1 MKRPALGAD
10 GATDNLPSPPRM
22 TAPALSPRSLRQPRP
37 TGEQRRRIGTA
48 DRRRFVRLAE
58 DVLDRRDR
66 NRRGGDVR
74 PDGLGPLGR
83 NDLNV
88 SDPTG
93 IAAVRRMTGD
103 HPHDPV
109 AKRLAED
116 ERDLARLAA
125 RMGATTPIVSR
136 HMHDEPGARFAQ

>member
-1 MKRPALGAD
+1 MKRPTAQPDPLRTIPG
-10 GATDNLPSPPRM
+10 GSVPPGSARPNASDL
-22 TAPALSPRSLRQPRP
+22 TPAERAAMRRL
-37 TGEQRRRIGTA
+37 QR
-48 DRRRFVRLAE
+48 DRRRFARLAC

-74 PDGLGPLGR
+74 PDSLGPLGR
-83 NDLNV
+83 NDLHV
-88 SDPTG
+88 PDPTG
-93 IAAVRRMTGD
+93 IAAVRRITGD

-125 RMGATTPIVSR
+125 RMGATTPIASC
-136 HMHDEPGARFAQ
+136 HMYGEPGARFVP